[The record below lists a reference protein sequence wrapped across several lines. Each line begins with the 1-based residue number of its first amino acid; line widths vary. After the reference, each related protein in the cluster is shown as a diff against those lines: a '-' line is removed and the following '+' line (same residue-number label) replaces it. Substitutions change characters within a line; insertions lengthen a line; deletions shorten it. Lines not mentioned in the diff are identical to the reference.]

1 MEMTISKLFR
11 AKKTYFYLIEDFK
24 SIKDLYSMLNTLMK
38 ALNFESY
45 VFSGL
50 EGIKEALGYLPI
62 LLNVLFFLSKDGNG
76 LFIIDYININ
86 DKMVLILY
94 HYSKNDQND
103 IDSKISIIFAEIAK
117 NYNITYKL
125 INVFEYEDNKLSKL
139 VLKNLNL
146 EFLKTLREYSFDRS
160 KIDLDKYFID
170 PSVFKVSQ
178 YVLKGRQS
186 ELSIDDIRYMK
197 TLEKNN
203 FLKIFIIFRCSSN
216 NTSIF
221 QMNNLDNLEI
231 LLESFRCPICSK
243 KLAEESKEIN
253 LTISPFYE
261 IYFKNYIWLR
271 NVVFDNLLS
280 FNVRI
285 YEYDNNVYLLQF
297 FDLPILF
304 VFCNYENLFSAFSYY
319 KDMEILNLPHAFFWV
334 INYNDDPVNY
344 SMLDK
349 FSGKISVININKDSL
364 VKEKFEN
371 IIEQL
376 KEKIK
381 YLYSMKQL
389 ENITLFI
396 NYSQMFEY
404 DFQFEEKERIEVLQE
419 IEKIEA
425 KEEILEL
432 FEDKFGDKIGN
443 EKEMKTQQDV
453 KELESELV
461 DSIEVKKEDQKMKA
475 EELILE
481 EPYGLESGP
490 IMEEKVKP
498 LEIIDIENKKESNVI
513 HREESSSIEYF
524 EELLPQQMQDLMQ
537 DLTQDKLQQDESIEI
552 VEETKNT
559 EIQNIIEEIDSILD
573 NTFENESQNIAVS
586 DIHNKNKVA
595 LEETRVISLDEL
607 LKQVKTDFKNTIEK
621 DFTFKDFTSVFYHLL
636 AGMNKE
642 GLAFLPKNVDFFNQ
656 KMASEFIEYYVL
668 IYSPRGVKM
677 EPANKN
683 LFINVYQPVLN
694 SIYLMK
700 DYYVD
705 GKEVYNFFI
714 NRDSLFFNLLF
725 NAAPNIICSSFVIK
739 SMINGEVIS
748 SYPAELRE
756 FKIDIIRRI
765 EENLNNLKLSNAI
778 ENFGIFDLDFEP
790 LIESDIKPSVVS
802 KTFDYYQ
809 LFTNYQPY
817 VWGFGKKDEGLFIAF
832 KYRNALILVNKKDFS
847 YNDLISLYNGLYLLE
862 IL

>member
-62 LLNVLFFLSKDGNG
+62 LLNVLFFLSKDGND

-125 INVFEYEDNKLSKL
+125 INFFEYGDNKLSKFL
-139 VLKNLNL
+139 LKNLNL

-178 YVLKGRQS
+178 YVLNGRQS
-186 ELSIDDIRYMK
+186 ELGIDDIRYMK

-334 INYNDDPVNY
+334 INYNDDPINY

-364 VKEKFEN
+364 VKEKFES

-396 NYSQMFEY
+396 NYSQMFEH
-404 DFQFEEKERIEVLQE
+404 DFQFEEKERIEVSQE
-419 IEKIEA
+419 IEKAET
-425 KEEILEL
+425 KEEIVEF
-432 FEDKFGDKIGN
+432 FEEKVGDKI
-443 EKEMKTQQDV
+443 EDKKEMNMQQDV
-453 KELESELV
+453 KELKSELV
-461 DSIEVKKEDQKMKA
+461 DLIEMKKEDQEMKT

-481 EPYGLESGP
+481 EPYELGNGP

-513 HREESSSIEYF
+513 QREESSSIEYF
-524 EELLPQQMQDLMQ
+524 EELLPQQMQDL
-537 DLTQDKLQQDESIEI
+537 TQDKLQQDESIEM

-559 EIQNIIEEIDSILD
+559 EIQNIIEEIDNILD

-586 DIHNKNKVA
+586 DIHNKSKVA
-595 LEETRVISLDEL
+595 LEETGVISLDEL
-607 LKQVKTDFKNTIEK
+607 LKQVKTDFKNTLEK
-621 DFTFKDFTSVFYHLL
+621 DLAFKDFTSVFYHLL
-636 AGMNKE
+636 AGMSKE
-642 GLAFLPKNVDFFNQ
+642 KLAFLPKNIAFFNQ

-668 IYSPRGVKM
+668 IYSPRGVNM
-677 EPANKN
+677 EPKN
-683 LFINVYQPVLN
+683 EMLFMTVYQPILN

-700 DYYVD
+700 DYYLD
-705 GKEVYNFFI
+705 DREVYNFFI

-809 LFTNYQPY
+809 LFANYQPY

-832 KYRNALILVNKKDFS
+832 RYRNALILVNKKDFS